1 MAIREVSKA
10 KRGGSSAKAKPDGS
24 SAEPSSIESQTTPG
38 TDASGGAEDRSR
50 TATAPERRRVHWR
63 LADKPDAIQTRVLH
77 EAAIAT
83 LDKFN
88 RGILLLNPGGAVCF
102 VNRAAEAMLA
112 RNDGLWIHR
121 GRLQLEAADAR
132 ADLAD
137 FLAAGGGAA
146 DRSSLVLRAGSA
158 CRSDPYRVLI
168 SPLVPH
174 HGGHHGG
181 TGHSVFIYEPSGGLR
196 PVPVFVLRQ
205 LYALTAAEARLAN
218 ELFAGRSLAQAALA
232 CCISIN
238 TAKSVLKRIFA
249 KCLVGSQAELVLLLS
264 LGPRTL

>member
-112 RNDGLWIHR
+112 RNDGLRIHR
-121 GRLQLEAADAR
+121 GRLELEAADAR
-132 ADLAD
+132 ADLAA

-146 DRSSLVLRAGSA
+146 DRSSLVLRGERTPERPLSGADKSPRTPSWAPPRRYGPQRVHLRAERRPPPGARIRVATAVCAHGGGSA
-158 CRSDPYRVLI
+158 
-168 SPLVPH
+168 
-174 HGGHHGG
+174 
-181 TGHSVFIYEPSGGLR
+181 T
-196 PVPVFVLRQ
+196 RQ
-205 LYALTAAEARLAN
+205 
-218 ELFAGRSLAQAALA
+218 
-232 CCISIN
+232 
-238 TAKSVLKRIFA
+238 
-249 KCLVGSQAELVLLLS
+249 
-264 LGPRTL
+264 